1 MRVIILL
8 GIWCLIGLIMF
19 MKSTRKTEQQ
29 TFMDD
34 FNYSNIPGKI
44 FIVFLMFC
52 ILIFHPIA
60 KICEIFEGK

>member
-19 MKSTRKTEQQ
+19 MKSTRKTERQ

-52 ILIFHPIA
+52 ILIFHPM
-60 KICEIFEGK
+60 IFTRN